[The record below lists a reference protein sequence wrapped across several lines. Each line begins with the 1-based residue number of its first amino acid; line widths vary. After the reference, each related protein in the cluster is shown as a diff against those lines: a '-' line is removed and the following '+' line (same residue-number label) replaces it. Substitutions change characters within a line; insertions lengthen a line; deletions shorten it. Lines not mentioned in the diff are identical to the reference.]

1 MKSRTDNINILI
13 IDDDANIRQTL
24 SDILTEEG
32 YKITDGGSI
41 AFAKKELIKRFY
53 NIVLV
58 DIKLSNGS
66 GLELLK
72 EIKRINEETM
82 VIVFTGLESLRNTVS
97 ALNENVFAYL
107 QKPFNIDELKITIKK
122 ALKMQF
128 NNT

>member
-1 MKSRTDNINILI
+1 MKRHTNNINILI

-24 SDILTEEG
+24 NDILTEEG
-32 YKITDGGSI
+32 YKITDGGTI
-41 AFAKKELIKRFY
+41 AFAREELIKKFY

-72 EIKRINEETM
+72 EIKRINEEIM
-82 VIVFTGLESLRNTVS
+82 VIVFTGLESSDNAVS
-97 ALNENVFAYL
+97 ASEEGVFAYL

-128 NNT
+128 SNN